1 MNNNSKISPLSIC
14 FLSSFLYR
22 SFYIIG
28 LFNLIISISKGD
40 SIFSI
45 IIGILLGI
53 IVLYSYF
60 YLNDKLTKDNIFIKI
75 SKSLPKV
82 ISDFII
88 ATLIILFIFICGFTL
103 YNLSLFVNYNLLNNI
118 NILPISTL
126 LIITVI
132 YLASKGI
139 NTITRVSGILIFTFI
154 SLVIISM
161 ITLIHYSDPNNI
173 YPLLTNSFLSI
184 YEGSIYHMVLS
195 VTPIFLLLI
204 IPKDRI
210 EDNKKYNRYML
221 ITYIISFVYILIN
234 YFLIL
239 SILGIKLTSI
249 LNYPD
254 IIVLQK
260 VSLLNFVERIEDL
273 LSFKLMFDGFLFLA
287 LSTFYIKEG
296 VINLFKMKPDKKIIL
311 IIGLIILLV
320 GMYFKITNI
329 KLVLYLMTVILLIHF
344 ILMIFIRKKS

>member
-1 MNNNSKISPLSIC
+1 MNNDSKISPLSIC

-45 IIGILLGI
+45 IIGILLGL

-161 ITLIHYSDPNNI
+161 ITLINYSD
-173 YPLLTNSFLSI
+173 TNSFLSI

-273 LSFKLMFDGFLFLA
+273 LSFKLMFDGFLFLVLA
-287 LSTFYIKEG
+287 SFYIKEG
-296 VINLFKMKPDKKIIL
+296 ILHLFRMKPNKKLILVVGLMIL
-311 IIGLIILLV
+311 IVSI
-320 GMYFKITNI
+320 YFKITNI
-329 KLVLYLMTVILLIHF
+329 KLVLYLMTAILLIHF
-344 ILMIFIRKKS
+344 ILMILIRKKS

>member
-28 LFNLIISISKGD
+28 LLNLVISIAEGD

-45 IIGILLGI
+45 IIGSILGLI
-53 IVLYSYF
+53 ILYSYF
-60 YLNDKLTKDNIFIKI
+60 YLNNKLTKDTIFIKI
-75 SKSLPKV
+75 SKSLPK
-82 ISDFII
+82 IIADFII
-88 ATLIILFIFICGFTL
+88 VLLLILLLFVSGFTL

-118 NILPISTL
+118 NILPISVL
-126 LIITVI
+126 LIVSVT

-139 NTITRVSGILIFTFI
+139 NTITRASGIFIFTFI
-154 SLVIISM
+154 ALVIISI
-161 ITLIHYSDPNNI
+161 ITLINYSDPGNI
-173 YPLLTNSFLSI
+173 YPLLTNNFLSI
-184 YEGSIYHMVLS
+184 YEGSIYHMILS

-210 EDNKKYNRYML
+210 EDNKKYNRYMV

-234 YFLIL
+234 YVLII

-287 LSTFYIKEG
+287 LTTFYIKEG
-296 VINLFKMKPDKKIIL
+296 IIHLFKMKPNKKLIL
-311 IIGLIILLV
+311 LVGLIILIV
-320 GMYFKITNI
+320 SIYFKITNI
-329 KLVLYLMTVILLIHF
+329 KLVLYFMTLILLIHF

>member
-45 IIGILLGI
+45 IIGILLGL

-75 SKSLPKV
+75 SKSLPKI

-161 ITLIHYSDPNNI
+161 ITLINYSDPNNI

-287 LSTFYIKEG
+287 LASFYIKEG
-296 VINLFKMKPDKKIIL
+296 ILHLFRMKPNKKLILVVGLMIL
-311 IIGLIILLV
+311 IVSI
-320 GMYFKITNI
+320 YFTITNI
-329 KLVLYLMTVILLIHF
+329 KLVLYLMTAILLIHF
-344 ILMIFIRKKS
+344 ILMILIRKKS